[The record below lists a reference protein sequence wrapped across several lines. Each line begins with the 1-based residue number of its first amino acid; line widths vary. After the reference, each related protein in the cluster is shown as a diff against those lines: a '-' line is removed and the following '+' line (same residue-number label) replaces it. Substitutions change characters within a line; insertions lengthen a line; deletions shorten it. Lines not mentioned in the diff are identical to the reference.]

1 MATHSKNAGIAVLKD
16 ATRNKGTAF
25 SAEERRQLGLEGL
38 LPGAEETLARQL
50 ERVLGHLAAKPDDLE
65 RYIYLQSLAD
75 RNETLFYKTLMS
87 DPARFVPLVYDPT
100 IAAACQTYGHIYRE
114 PRGMYLNKT
123 FKGRLA
129 EVLKNWPVK
138 AVRFICVSSGRRI
151 LGLGDIGAN
160 GAPIPIGKLQLYTAC
175 AAVPPGCLLPIH
187 MDIGTENAALRAD
200 PLYLGLRHTPLADEE
215 TDSLMD
221 EFVTAVGEIFPDCCI
236 HFEDWKGSDALRLLD
251 RYADQALVYND
262 DIQGTASVTL
272 AGLYAAMKIKKSTLA
287 QQRFLF
293 AGAGSAAIGIGRL
306 LIDAMIAEG
315 VDEKA
320 ARQRI
325 AMFDIK
331 GLIASQRDDLNNWQQ
346 PFAQSMKQTDDFA
359 AAVEAFQPTVVI
371 GVSTQR
377 GLFSQPV
384 VEKICEIDAQ
394 PVIFALSNPT
404 EKAECTAE
412 QAYQWSEGK
421 ALFAAGVQFSP
432 VTAQGKTFYPGQA
445 NNFTIFPALGL
456 AIYATRPERVT
467 QEMFIVAAQATADQ
481 ITPGEL
487 QKGMLYPDQNAILET
502 EMTTAARLAEWIFDR
517 QLARVKRPEDIRAWL
532 ESLAWSPDYAD

>member
-1 MATHSKNAGIAVLKD
+1 MK
-16 ATRNKGTAF
+16 
-25 SAEERRQLGLEGL
+25 
-38 LPGAEETLARQL
+38 
-50 ERVLGHLAAKPDDLE
+50 
-65 RYIYLQSLAD
+65 
-75 RNETLFYKTLMS
+75 
-87 DPARFVPLVYDPT
+87 
-100 IAAACQTYGHIYRE
+100 
-114 PRGMYLNKT
+114 
-123 FKGRLA
+123 A
-129 EVLKNWPVK
+129 EVFDTCP
-138 AVRFICVSSGRRI
+138 AQRSSPCCVRVIAHLSHFRRFRS
-151 LGLGDIGAN
+151 IGAR
-160 GAPIPIGKLQLYTAC
+160 
-175 AAVPPGCLLPIH
+175 AAFAV
-187 MDIGTENAALRAD
+187 
-200 PLYLGLRHTPLADEE
+200 DE
-215 TDSLMD
+215 
-221 EFVTAVGEIFPDCCI
+221 
-236 HFEDWKGSDALRLLD
+236 
-251 RYADQALVYND
+251 YADQALVYND

-315 VDEKA
+315 VDEKE

-331 GLIASQRDDLNNWQQ
+331 GLIASQRDDLNGWQQ
-346 PFAQSMKQTDDFA
+346 PFAQSMKPTDDFA

-371 GVSTQR
+371 GVSTQG

-384 VEKICEIDAQ
+384 VEKLCEIDAQ

-421 ALFAAGVQFSP
+421 ALFAAGVQFPP

-467 QEMFIVAAQATADQ
+467 HEIFIVAAQATADQ

-487 QKGMLYPDQNAILET
+487 QKRMLYPDQNAILET
-502 EMTTAARLAEWIFDR
+502 EITTAARLAEWIFDR
-517 QLARVKRPEDIRAWL
+517 QLARVERPEDIRAWL